1 MVKLK
6 NEYFQISTFCIL
18 EALNILERN
27 VEVDSSIRMRRQS
40 RLSRKERSSALVP
53 FISLEERE
61 ELDDISISA
70 KEGHPAQTMYCEMC
84 VDRHRPCWT
93 PHRIR

>member
-1 MVKLK
+1 M
-6 NEYFQISTFCIL
+6 YL
-18 EALNILERN
+18 EALCILDRHL
-27 VEVDSSIRMRRQS
+27 EVDSSAKTRRQS
-40 RLSRKERSSALVP
+40 MLSRYERSSALVP

-70 KEGHPAQTMYCEMC
+70 KEGHPSQTTYCEMC

-93 PHRIR
+93 PHRVR